1 MAGFFIKVI
10 MVSVMFLM
18 LGTGLK
24 ITFSEVITVAR
35 NLKLVLIGVVSN
47 FVVIPLFVFIGMTY
61 LPLDPLVKVGIM
73 LMAAAPIAPM
83 APMPFVA
90 MAKGNVPYSVGL
102 MVIIAMLSVFLTPLI
117 LTLSF
122 PDSIGGV
129 FLDPLEIIKTLVL
142 VQLIPI
148 SAGMFIFQYRKKWA
162 SVLVHIVPKIGQ
174 IGLLLGVTA
183 ILSQQL
189 SYIAELG
196 FIPHLVFITLTVIS
210 IAVGDLLMV
219 RHTSELRRA
228 LGVTTAIRN
237 VPLAFL
243 IAGSNFPDSI
253 VTPVVLLYS
262 IYTMILSLLYGK
274 FFYKGSKVR

>member
-1 MAGFFIKVI
+1 M
-10 MVSVMFLM
+10 
-18 LGTGLK
+18 
-24 ITFSEVITVAR
+24 
-35 NLKLVLIGVVSN
+35 
-47 FVVIPLFVFIGMTY
+47 
-61 LPLDPLVKVGIM
+61 
-73 LMAAAPIAPM
+73 
-83 APMPFVA
+83 
-90 MAKGNVPYSVGL
+90 
-102 MVIIAMLSVFLTPLI
+102 
-117 LTLSF
+117 
-122 PDSIGGV
+122 

-148 SAGMFIFQYRKKWA
+148 SAGMLIFQYRKKWA
-162 SVLVHIVPKIGQ
+162 NVLVHIVPKIGQ

-189 SYIAELG
+189 SFIAELG
-196 FIPHLVFITLTVIS
+196 FTPHLVFITLTVIS

-228 LGVTTAIRN
+228 LGVSTAIRN

-253 VTPVVLLYS
+253 VTPVVLIYS

-274 FFYKGSKVR
+274 LFNRALK